1 MAYKD
6 TVRGVRVR
14 LKELRKM
21 KKERK
26 LNEKELEELKE
37 LELKNEA
44 RKLAN
49 KLVRDA
55 ELEGKIKKGRLVSK
69 D

>member
-21 KKERK
+21 KKERT

>member
-21 KKERK
+21 KKERT

-55 ELEGKIKKGRLVSK
+55 ELEGKIKRDV
-69 D
+69 